1 MLAKMDN
8 CPYTLLVGR
17 VLLVLIYFIGGLSLL
32 SGDIPIDFAA
42 SKGMPELLVWLG
54 FGIKLFAG
62 FAVIIGYQTR
72 IAALSLVIFT
82 LITAFMFHTFIF
94 TDYDFSQ
101 FSSTFMKEI
110 SMIGGLLI
118 LAVTGAGKFSVD
130 GK

>member
-82 LITAFMFHTFIF
+82 LITAFMFHTLFGN
-94 TDYDFSQ
+94 
-101 FSSTFMKEI
+101 TFMKEI